1 MRRRVIGYL
10 VRLALSAAVLAV
22 LASRVEWAEA
32 AEAVGAMDA
41 RWALL
46 ALGLL
51 VLATLVRVWSFML
64 VTNHRGGLVG
74 FRQAAYL
81 TLVGSAA
88 ALVLPGGSGELFKAH
103 VGGRSLDEPEHLT
116 VASLLDKLTS
126 LAAVAAMGVA
136 GALAAR
142 MPWLALASGAL
153 CAAALLLV
161 FVPRLVPWRLLT
173 RITAPGTDARAE
185 RIESAH
191 RMPSGLLVGVLAVSL
206 AGWAVSYLMIYA
218 VARAFVVDVSVGY
231 IFAIAPLVTIST
243 LLPLS
248 VAGVGISQLTLVALL
263 TRSGIGAQA
272 AAQVALGQLA
282 LSLLPPLAGLALY
295 AVIGDRAWRREARS
309 RSVTM
314 LTTVYP
320 RFEGD
325 ATGSFVAGA
334 ARALAGSGWDVTAVA
349 PHAPG
354 LPTAEVSGG
363 VRVERFRYLPGRAER
378 LAYGP
383 HGIPGA
389 LRESP
394 ANVLALPFFV
404 CALARAARRA
414 GRRSAVVHAHWAPV
428 GAIAALATRR
438 APVVLTLHGT
448 DVALAGRGGIW
459 LAALRFACRRSALV
473 LPVSGRLA
481 AQVRELVPGLPAD
494 RVRVIGN
501 GVDPTLLGRT
511 VPESERDGIVFVG
524 RLTEEKGALDA
535 VRALGEVPG
544 DVRLT
549 LIGGGDPAP
558 VLSLASSLGLAD
570 RVSAPGPRT
579 HHDALDAIAHA
590 AVFVLPSHAE
600 GFSVATLEA
609 AALGT
614 PVVASDV
621 GAIADILGE
630 AGSLHAPGDVA
641 ALSAL
646 LAGALEDRA
655 SAAERAATARA
666 RVAGRFTWP
675 AIAGALAGAY
685 DDAMEAGRS

>member
-1 MRRRVIGYL
+1 MRRRLAGYL

-22 LASRVEWAEA
+22 LASRVEWASVA
-32 AEAVGAMDA
+32 TAVGAMDTG
-41 RWALL
+41 WALV

-64 VTNHRGGLVG
+64 VTNHRGSLVG
-74 FRQAAYL
+74 FAQAAYL

-116 VASLLDKLTS
+116 VTSLVDKLTS
-126 LAAVAAMGVA
+126 LAAVAAMGTA
-136 GALAAR
+136 GALAAG
-142 MPWLALASGAL
+142 MPWFALGSGAL
-153 CAAALLLV
+153 CVAATLLV
-161 FVPRLVPWRLLT
+161 FVPRLVPWKLLT
-173 RITAPGTDARAE
+173 RITAPGAEARAE

-191 RMPSGLLVGVLAVSL
+191 RVPTGLLAGVLAVSL
-206 AGWAVSYLMIYA
+206 AGWAVSYLMIFA
-218 VARAFVVDVSVGY
+218 VARAFSVEVSVGY
-231 IFAIAPLVTIST
+231 VFAIAPLVTIST

-263 TRSGIGAQA
+263 TRAGIDGQA

-295 AVIGDRAWRREARS
+295 AAIGDRAWRRESQA
-309 RSVTM
+309 RSVTV
-314 LTTVYP
+314 LTTVFP

-325 ATGSFVAGA
+325 PSGSFVAAA
-334 ARALAGSGWDVTAVA
+334 ARALAAEGWDVTAVA

-354 LPTAEVSGG
+354 LETSEVAGG

-378 LAYGP
+378 LAYGA

-389 LRESP
+389 LRERR
-394 ANVLALPFFV
+394 ANLLALPFFA
-404 CALARAARRA
+404 CGLARAARRA
-414 GRRSAVVHAHWAPV
+414 ARRSAVLHAHWAPV
-428 GAIAALATRR
+428 GAIAAMATHR

-459 LAALRFACRRSALV
+459 LGALRLACRRSALV
-473 LPVSGRLA
+473 LPVSERLA
-481 AQVRELVPGLPAD
+481 EEVRALVPDLPAEK
-494 RVRVIGN
+494 VRVIGN
-501 GVDPTLLGRT
+501 GVDPTLLQRT
-511 VPESERDGIVFVG
+511 VPDSQRDGIVFVG
-524 RLTEEKGALDA
+524 RLTEEKGAFDA
-535 VRALGEVPG
+535 VRALVGVPG
-544 DVRLT
+544 EARLT

-558 VLSLASSLGLAD
+558 VLALASGLGLAV

-579 HHDALDAIAHA
+579 HDEALDAIAHA
-590 AVFVLPSHAE
+590 AAFVLPSHAE

-621 GAIADILGE
+621 GAIADILGS
-630 AGSLHAPGDVA
+630 ADSLHVPGDVA

-646 LAGALEDRA
+646 LARTLEDRA
-655 SAAERAATARA
+655 WAARRAASARSL
-666 RVAGRFTWP
+666 VAERFTWP
-675 AIAGALAGAY
+675 AIADALAAAY
-685 DDAMEAGRS
+685 DDAVEVGRS